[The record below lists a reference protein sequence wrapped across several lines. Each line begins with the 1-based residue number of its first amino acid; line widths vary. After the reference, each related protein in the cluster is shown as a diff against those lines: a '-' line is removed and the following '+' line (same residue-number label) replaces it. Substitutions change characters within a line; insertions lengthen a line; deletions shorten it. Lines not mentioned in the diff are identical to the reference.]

1 MAMSIH
7 PVTYAQ
13 SPPEQRSRL
22 TVFFRAL
29 LVIPHVI
36 VAFFYGFAAFLAVV
50 VAWFAIVITGRWPA
64 ALYDFVAGFMRLLG
78 RLTAYLYLVVDQY
91 PPFDG
96 GEHPEYPMQLVIAPP
111 KEQYSRLK
119 TFFRFILAIP
129 VYILQYLFSIWLFVV
144 AIALWVVGVI
154 TGKTPPSLTEAM
166 RMPMAYYLRAAA
178 YFLLLTED
186 WPPFDPGPA
195 SGGSGK
201 PSGDRDEQA
210 VTVGA

>member
-1 MAMSIH
+1 MSIY
-7 PVTYAQ
+7 PVTYEQ

-29 LVIPHVI
+29 LVIPHLI
-36 VAFFYGFAAFLAVV
+36 VACFYGIAAFLAVV

-64 ALYDFVAGFMRLLG
+64 ALYDFVAGFMRFAA
-78 RLTAYLYLVVDQY
+78 RLYAYMYLVVDQY

-96 GEHPEYPMQLVIAPP
+96 GEHPEYPVQLVIAPP
-111 KEQYSRLK
+111 KEQYSRVK

-129 VYILQYLFSIWLFVV
+129 VYIVQYVFSIWLLLV

-154 TGKTPPSLTEAM
+154 TGKTPPALTEAM
-166 RMPMAYYLRAAA
+166 RMPMAYYLRATA

-186 WPPFDPGPA
+186 WPPFDPGP
-195 SGGSGK
+195 GSRV
-201 PSGDRDEQA
+201 PSGDPDEGA
-210 VTVGA
+210 VKVA